1 MTDARK
7 QHEKV
12 VVAYTEG
19 RNVLCIAA
27 FDRPQAETAIG
38 ILEQEPSARLASAD
52 GMARAIQFW
61 VSHKR
66 RVADL
71 VVGVN
76 TRRGNVVDSVKTP
89 LPGRAVTLLVH
100 ACRSQNGPGRE
111 LLISQLREFVAGKK
125 PDNVLRPFLAIEF
138 AKPLILPASAE

>member
-1 MTDARK
+1 MIDVRK
-7 QHEKV
+7 QQEKA

-19 RNVLCIAA
+19 RSVVCIAA
-27 FDRPQAETAIG
+27 LDRPQAETAIG
-38 ILEQEPSARLASAD
+38 ILDQEQPARLASAD
-52 GMARAIQFW
+52 GMARAVQFW
-61 VSHKR
+61 TANKR

-89 LPGRAVTLLVH
+89 LPGRVIVLLVH